1 MLRKVI
7 CLLLS
12 LGGVWWGL
20 ADGAVYRWVDE
31 NGRTQFGDRPPA
43 GRSAEELQIKSRPTP
58 GSDGTDAP
66 ANAEQRRELQQR
78 MLDAYRDER
87 EAKQQAREK
96 KAAQEAKR
104 KRACTQAKDQ
114 LRSFEAAG
122 ALYKLQPDG
131 SRRYLSDQEYQAVL
145 RKTRE
150 RVKQYCRS
158 GG

>member
-1 MLRKVI
+1 MSRKVI

-12 LGGVWWGL
+12 LGAVWL
-20 ADGAVYRWVDE
+20 ISADAAVYRWVDE

-43 GRSAEELQIKSRPTP
+43 GRKADEVKIRKQAQP
-58 GSDGTDAP
+58 GGAGAP

-96 KAAQEAKR
+96 KAAQAAKR
-104 KRACTQAKDQ
+104 KRACAQAKDQ

-122 ALYKLQPDG
+122 SLYKLQPDG
-131 SRRYLSDQEYQAVL
+131 SRRYLSDQEYQSVL

-150 RVKQYCRS
+150 RVKQYCRP

>member
-1 MLRKVI
+1 MSRKVI

-12 LGGVWWGL
+12 LGAVWL
-20 ADGAVYRWVDE
+20 VSADAAVYRWVDE
-31 NGRTQFGDRPPA
+31 NGRTQFGDRPPV
-43 GRSAEELQIKSRPTP
+43 GRSADEVKIRKQAQPA
-58 GSDGTDAP
+58 GSGAP
-66 ANAEQRRELQQR
+66 ANAGQRLELQQR

-104 KRACTQAKDQ
+104 KRACAQAKDQ

-131 SRRYLSDQEYQAVL
+131 SRRYLSDQEYQATL
-145 RKTRE
+145 RETRA
-150 RVKQYCRS
+150 RVKQYCRPGS
-158 GG
+158 